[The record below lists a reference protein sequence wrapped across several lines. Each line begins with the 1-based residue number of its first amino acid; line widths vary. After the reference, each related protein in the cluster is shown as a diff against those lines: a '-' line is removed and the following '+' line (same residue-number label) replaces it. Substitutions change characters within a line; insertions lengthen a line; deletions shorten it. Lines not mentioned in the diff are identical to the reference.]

1 VAPLAGPATRH
12 LGGDLTFVSIT
23 TACGNITTS
32 RFVLTQPGAIHEGHR
47 SLKFSRH
54 RHGHQ
59 PFPPPCCGSSIA
71 GSPSAHPAGSRLQY
85 HTWLRARLIT
95 GQDTATAL
103 WLAPEDAAGQNS
115 DWKALATANR
125 VHSCP
130 FVVQNHTPRS
140 PFTTDLGLEGPSY
153 MNSCLFVSIRGSKRP
168 ATKPLQDR
176 SQAGRPTLQQV
187 VPIRVHSWFK
197 TPRSRSP
204 SATDLGLEGPS
215 YRKSCPFVSIRG
227 SKRPSRSPFTTDLRL
242 EGPRYMNS
250 CPFVFIR
257 GSKPHPA
264 FHPQPQPSLHEFVVI
279 RVHSWFKN
287 TPLRFTRDHR
297 G

>member
-1 VAPLAGPATRH
+1 MAPLADPATRH
-12 LGGDLTFVSIT
+12 FRGDLTFVSIT

-115 DWKALATANR
+115 AWKAHATANR
-125 VHSCP
+125 VHSCS
-130 FVVQNHTPRS
+130 FVVQNDPR
-140 PFTTDLGLEGPSY
+140 EAPSGQISGWKAHATASRAY
-153 MNSCLFVSIRGSKRP
+153 SCPFVS
-168 ATKPLQDR
+168 
-176 SQAGRPTLQQV
+176 
-187 VPIRVHSWFK
+187 IRVHSWFK
-197 TPRSRSP
+197 TTPRE
-204 SATDLGLEGPS
+204 A
-215 YRKSCPFVSIRG
+215 
-227 SKRPSRSPFTTDLRL
+227 PSRQISGWKARAT
-242 EGPRYMNS
+242 
-250 CPFVFIR
+250 
-257 GSKPHPA
+257 
-264 FHPQPQPSLHEFVVI
+264 
-279 RVHSWFKN
+279 
-287 TPLRFTRDHR
+287 
-297 G
+297 

>member
-1 VAPLAGPATRH
+1 MAPLAGPATRH

-197 TPRSRSP
+197 TTPREAPPRQISGWKARATESR
-204 SATDLGLEGPS
+204 AH
-215 YRKSCPFVSIRG
+215 SCPFVVQNDPREA
-227 SKRPSRSPFTTDLRL
+227 PSRQISGWKAHAT
-242 EGPRYMNS
+242 
-250 CPFVFIR
+250 
-257 GSKPHPA
+257 
-264 FHPQPQPSLHEFVVI
+264 
-279 RVHSWFKN
+279 
-287 TPLRFTRDHR
+287 
-297 G
+297 

>member
-1 VAPLAGPATRH
+1 MPVLLKNYGFVAANPVRASTRQRRQVPVNAPGATHRCLARTETNNPTALAGPSAWPQCMLTPLNWMAQLGGPATRH
-12 LGGDLTFVSIT
+12 LGGDQTFVSIT

-115 DWKALATANR
+115 AWKAHATANR
-125 VHSCP
+125 VHSCS
-130 FVVQNHTPRS
+130 FVVQNDPR
-140 PFTTDLGLEGPSY
+140 EAPSGQI
-153 MNSCLFVSIRGSKRP
+153 SGWKAH
-168 ATKPLQDR
+168 ATA
-176 SQAGRPTLQQV
+176 S
-187 VPIRVHSWFK
+187 RVHSWFK
-197 TPRSRSP
+197 T
-204 SATDLGLEGPS
+204 
-215 YRKSCPFVSIRG
+215 
-227 SKRPSRSPFTTDLRL
+227 
-242 EGPRYMNS
+242 
-250 CPFVFIR
+250 
-257 GSKPHPA
+257 
-264 FHPQPQPSLHEFVVI
+264 
-279 RVHSWFKN
+279 